1 MPWILSTFDLC
12 TYYLFSGLF
21 CCYFELEY
29 FFLEV
34 LMQQVCQIIKQQLN
48 KHNVLDAGR
57 FYAKMVWVNR
67 YTVLCTRLKYL
78 TE

>member
-12 TYYLFSGLF
+12 TYYLFFGLF
-21 CCYFELEY
+21 CCYFELKY

-34 LMQQVCQIIKQQLN
+34 LMQQVCQIIKQQL
-48 KHNVLDAGR
+48 KKKAFWMHVDSMPKWFGR
-57 FYAKMVWVNR
+57 TNIQFCAEDLNH
-67 YTVLCTRLKYL
+67 L